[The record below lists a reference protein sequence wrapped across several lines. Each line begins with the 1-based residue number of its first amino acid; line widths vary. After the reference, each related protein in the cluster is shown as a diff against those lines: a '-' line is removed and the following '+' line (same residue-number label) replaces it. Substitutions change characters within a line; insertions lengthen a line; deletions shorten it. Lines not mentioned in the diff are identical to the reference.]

1 MGQTI
6 DVARFIDEQPLN
18 RFHFRFILL
27 CSLVLF
33 IDGFDGV
40 AVGFMAPAI
49 IKEFGV
55 ANPADIT
62 PIFSYFLV
70 GVLCGSIILG
80 FVGDRYGRKLAIV
93 GATMWFGVFTF
104 ASVYSPTLTE
114 FAYLRFIAGLGFGGL
129 LPNLFSLIAEFAPKR
144 HRIMM
149 IVIVIVGFNIGGVL
163 PGPAAAF
170 LIPTY
175 GWSVLFVIGAPL
187 SILAGLIVWIWL
199 PESIKYLVVH
209 NKQKQ
214 IAQILTAVQPSFR
227 AAPNTVFVLGD
238 KAETKYQGM
247 SPAHLFTGDFLLI
260 TPLIWLLFIMCFLTN
275 TFLIS
280 WLPVLLT
287 MAKISASKAA
297 LFTAL
302 FQFGGLL
309 GGVVIATQV
318 NRWGPKPMIPLFVIG
333 ILAIAAI
340 GYAERVPELSLMA
353 AIFVSGACVLGSQ
366 QLLNAVTATVYPTA
380 YRSTGAGWS
389 LGVGRIG
396 SILGPIVGGAL
407 LAEHMSL
414 ENLYRWATVPYFIT
428 VAASL
433 ALIPLYNRRVGH
445 SEGSLAADP
454 SADFKPRA

>member
-1 MGQTI
+1 MNQTM
-6 DVARFIDEQPLN
+6 DVVKFIDEQPLN
-18 RFHFRFILL
+18 RFHFTFLL
-27 CSLVLF
+27 ICTLVLF

-40 AVGFMAPAI
+40 AVGFMAPAL
-49 IKEFGV
+49 IKEFGIT
-55 ANPADIT
+55 NPADIT

-93 GATMWFGVFTF
+93 AATIWFGVFTF
-104 ASVYSPTLTE
+104 ASVYSPTLTV
-114 FAYLRFIAGLGFGGL
+114 FAYLRFVAGLGFGGL

-149 IVIVIVGFNIGGVL
+149 IVIVIVGFNVGGVL

-187 SILAGLIVWIWL
+187 SVLVGLVAWIWL

-209 NKQKQ
+209 RKTEQV
-214 IAQILTAVQPSFR
+214 ARILTSVQPSFR
-227 AAPNTVFVLGD
+227 TQPNTVFVMGD
-238 KAETKYQGM
+238 KTETIYEGM
-247 SPAHLFTGDFLLI
+247 SPAHLFKGEFIFI
-260 TPLIWLLFIMCFLTN
+260 TPLIWLLFVMCFLTN

-309 GGVVIATQV
+309 GGVLIATQV
-318 NRWGPKPMIPLFVIG
+318 NRWGPRPMVPLFVLG

-340 GYAERVPELSLMA
+340 GYGEVMPETALMT
-353 AIFVSGACVLGSQ
+353 AIFISGACVLGSQ

-380 YRSTGAGWS
+380 YRSTGAGWG

-396 SILGPIVGGAL
+396 SILGPVVGGAL
-407 LAEHMSL
+407 LAQHMSL
-414 ENLYRWATVPYFIT
+414 ENLYRWATAPYFIT

-445 SEGSLAADP
+445 PEAQTGIAPSTGS
-454 SADFKPRA
+454 KI